1 MRPRNFCTFLLVAC
15 AILPVVRPSRMYGQE
30 TAEPILIELQL
41 GRLASRTVTALR
53 LNRDVLVPLSEF
65 FDLSEIH
72 FQFSAPGVIDA
83 TLQPGDIHLI
93 VNSNSDSLTFGKR
106 HIAAPPE
113 TLRGQDGE
121 LFLSSSLLGSII
133 NVRLVIDWS
142 ELNVTVADPERL
154 PFGRRIARE
163 AARSSLSAMES
174 GAHPEL
180 ALTLDRRHWNG
191 LVFDYSFLSPAS
203 DAIGGGALATAL
215 GMDLLGGSLQMG
227 LASEG
232 RLDEGHTR
240 TDLSWN
246 GVWRQNRW
254 VKQLRLGDG
263 TTSGPRPRTVRGFGI
278 SNSPFQ
284 RPSLIGQVPYAGRL
298 GPGWQIEAYRG
309 GRLVA
314 FDSADAL
321 GQFSVD
327 VPVQYGENPVDFVA
341 YGPFGE
347 IREFNQTYRVVDNV
361 LPNHQFEYG
370 VSAGACRSDACN
382 ASANVDLRYGVSR
395 RLTVQGGVDQF
406 WRNGHQDLFHPYG
419 IVSGALGNSWAVQVE
434 GVANAVIRTGLAFE
448 PSTDVRF
455 STEYNAF
462 ATHTVDPILTPAG
475 RLRQWTT
482 NAFFRPA
489 PNRLSSMY
497 VDGSLDLIESENG
510 TSASTRAL
518 VSFQAAEIRM
528 LPSLRIQRDAF
539 KTTGTTTRT
548 FFGLNTFIL
557 PRASLGQF
565 MSAVTARTSMETD
578 AGFRMMSAAGYV
590 ARPIGSGVRI
600 ETGLSWAREMGTSF
614 SLFLSTTLSSVR
626 AFSTLSAG
634 PTGTEEVNYVQGSVL
649 YDPDQR
655 QIALASGPSVQRS
668 GVSGQVFL
676 DANGNGHHDSG
687 EELLPDVRIRVG
699 NISAL
704 SDSQGRYRVWDL
716 LPFEPVLVVV
726 DSASLPSPLWVP
738 MYSAVSLEPGP
749 NQFRDLDMPIAPGG
763 LIEGRVIRSS
773 DAGPIGIGGVTLF
786 VTDRKTGVRRN
797 VMTFSDG
804 DFYLM
809 GIKPGDYEITVAES
823 VTSRLMMS
831 ADAVRFTMKA
841 SRDGESLEG
850 LEVILRASSGDR

>member
-1 MRPRNFCTFLLVAC
+1 MRPGSSWSLLLACCATITVAQ
-15 AILPVVRPSRMYGQE
+15 PSRMYGQD
-30 TAEPILIELQL
+30 APEPVLIELQL
-41 GRLASRTVTALR
+41 GRLATRTVTAIR
-53 LNRDVLVPLSEF
+53 LERDVLLPLSEF
-65 FDLSEIH
+65 YDLAEIR
-72 FQFSAPGVIDA
+72 FQMATPGVVDA
-83 TLQPGDIHLI
+83 TLQPGDIHLVI
-93 VNSNSDSLTFGKR
+93 DSRTDSLFFGKR
-106 HIAAPPE
+106 RVAAPPR
-113 TLRGQDGE
+113 TLIGQDGE
-121 LFLSSSLLGSII
+121 IYLASSLLGSII
-133 NVRLVIDWS
+133 NVRFVIDWS
-142 ELNVTVADPERL
+142 ELDVTVADPERL
-154 PFGRRIARE
+154 PIGRRISRE
-163 AARSSLSAMES
+163 AARSSLSAMET

-191 LVFDYSFLSPAS
+191 MVFDYSFLSPAR

-215 GMDLLGGSLQMG
+215 GMDLFGGSLQMG

-232 RLDEGHTR
+232 RLDDGRTR

-263 TTSGPRPRTVRGFGI
+263 ASTGPRPRTVRGIGI

-284 RPSLIGQVPYAGRL
+284 RPSLLGQVPYAGRL

-361 LPNHQFEYG
+361 LPHRQLEYG
-370 VSAGACRSDACN
+370 LTAGACRSDACN
-382 ASANVDLRYGVSR
+382 ASANVDLRYGLSR
-395 RLTVQGGVDQF
+395 RWTVEAGVDQF
-406 WRNGHQDLFHPYG
+406 WRNGHRDLFHPYG
-419 IVSGALGNSWAVQVE
+419 IVSGALGNAWSVQVE
-434 GVANAVIRTGLAFE
+434 GVANAVLRTGLAYE

-455 STEYNAF
+455 STEFNDF

-497 VDGSLDLIESENG
+497 VDGTFDLIESATG
-510 TSASTRAL
+510 SSASARAL

-528 LPSLRIQRDAF
+528 LPSIRIQHDVQRSI
-539 KTTGTTTRT
+539 GTTTRT

-557 PRASLGQF
+557 PRSNLGQF
-565 MSAVTARTSMETD
+565 MSTVTARTSMETD
-578 AGFRMMSAAGYV
+578 ASFRVMSAAGYV
-590 ARPIGSGVRI
+590 ARPIGTGMRI
-600 ETGLSWAREMGTSF
+600 ETGLAWMRGMGSSF
-614 SLFLSTTLSSVR
+614 TLMLSTSLNSVR
-626 AFSTLSAG
+626 AFSSLSAG

-649 YDPDQR
+649 YNPEHR
-655 QIALASGPSVQRS
+655 QLALSSGPSLQRA
-668 GVSGQVFL
+668 GVSGRVFL
-676 DANGNGHHDSG
+676 DANGNGRRDEG
-687 EELLPDVRIRVG
+687 EELLSGVRVRVG

-726 DSASLPSPLWVP
+726 DSTSLSSPLWVP
-738 MYSAVSLEPGP
+738 LYSAVSLEPGP
-749 NQFRDLDMPIAPGG
+749 NQFRDLDMPIAPAG
-763 LIEGRVIRSS
+763 LIEGHVYRPS
-773 DAGPIGIGGVTLF
+773 ATGPVGLGGVTLF
-786 VTDRKTGVRRN
+786 VTDRKSGVRRN
-797 VMTFSDG
+797 VVTFSDG

-809 GIKPGDYEITVAES
+809 GIKPGEYEITVAES
-823 VTSRLMMS
+823 VTSRLRLT
-831 ADAVRFTMKA
+831 AEPVRFTMKA
-841 SRDGESLEG
+841 SREGESLEG
-850 LEVILRASSGDR
+850 IEVELKP